1 MKQTV
6 EWPLQPADPTT
17 FSGPAFMRLLG
28 AASAR
33 ESVKVYYVRFE
44 PGARTNWHA
53 HSGDQIL
60 LTTIGTC
67 RYQIEGEPPIDLPA
81 GESVRFSAGARH
93 WHGAAPDESGE
104 HIAINLDVGETT
116 WLQPVTDQEYTR

>member
-6 EWPLQPADPTT
+6 EWPLQPADPST
-17 FSGPAFMRLLG
+17 FSGAAFMRLVG
-28 AASAR
+28 AASAG

-60 LTTIGTC
+60 LATVGKC
-67 RYQIEGEPPIDLPA
+67 RYQVEGEPPIDLPA
-81 GESVRFSAGARH
+81 GESVRFSPGTRH
-93 WHGAAPDESGE
+93 WHGAARNEMGE
-104 HIAINLDVGETT
+104 HIAINLDVGETA
-116 WLQPVTDQEYTR
+116 WLHQVTDQEYAR